1 MKQNR
6 KAFYFKL
13 IASILFAILVFGM
26 YLYANIEGDI
36 RVGEYKNILCY
47 ACIIAC
53 FIFSLLFIKKD
64 TKKILI
70 TIALALN
77 VVADYFLVLTL
88 SYKTQLIGVC
98 IFCFIQFAYALY
110 TIYLTKNVWL
120 KLLNLLVRIAG
131 TIVSYFI
138 IQHFL
143 HLETVEIISLLYAIN
158 CFITII
164 VLLFYFK
171 TEWILFFGL
180 LLLLIC
186 DIFVGLQYGAV
197 DILGIN
203 GWFLNVLQNYDI
215 AFICYIPGEYLIAL
229 ASVLGCKQNLENKK

>member
-53 FIFSLLFIKKD
+53 FIFSLLFIKKN

-120 KLLNLLVRIAG
+120 KLLNVVIRVVVTVVA
-131 TIVSYFI
+131 YFV

-158 CFITII
+158 CFITVV
-164 VLLFYFK
+164 VLLFYIK
-171 TEWILFFGL
+171 TEWLLFLGL

-197 DILGIN
+197 DILGIT
-203 GWFLNVLQNYDI
+203 GWFLNIIENYDI
-215 AFICYIPGEYLIAL
+215 AFICYIPAEFLIAL
-229 ASVLGCKQNLENKK
+229 SSVWSRKQKLKN

>member
-1 MKQNR
+1 MEEQN
-6 KAFYFKL
+6 KKYFYFKL
-13 IASILFAILVFGM
+13 IASIIFAMLIFGM
-26 YLYANIEGDI
+26 YLYANIKGDI
-36 RVGEYKNILCY
+36 RVGDYKSILCY
-47 ACIIAC
+47 SCVVAC
-53 FIFSLLFIKKD
+53 FVFSLLFIGKD

-77 VVADYFLVLTL
+77 VAADYFLVLTL

-120 KLLNLLVRIAG
+120 KLLNVVVRAAV
-131 TIVSYFI
+131 TVVAYFV

-158 CFITII
+158 CLITVI
-164 VLLFYFK
+164 VLLFYIK
-171 TEWILFFGL
+171 TEWILFLGL

-197 DILGIN
+197 DILGIT
-203 GWFLNVLQNYDI
+203 GWFLEVLKNYDI
-215 AFICYIPGEYLIAL
+215 AFICYIPGEFLIAL
-229 ASVLGCKQNLENKK
+229 SAVWAKKQK